1 MGVRP
6 RSPDDALAFENAW
19 RDANGQLIR
28 S

>member
-1 MGVRP
+1 VRP
-6 RSPDDALAFENAW
+6 RSTDDALAFENAW